1 MDSNFNFGP
10 ARSGEQSGD
19 AQVLVRSGP
28 VYAFTV
34 AQQLPRTASSG
45 VCGCQ
50 SRKPRKRNDDAAS
63 VGEIDTQLIVGDLDA
78 AGERTQF
85 RA

>member
-1 MDSNFNFGP
+1 VDP
-10 ARSGEQSGD
+10 LA
-19 AQVLVRSGP
+19 
-28 VYAFTV
+28 V
-34 AQQLPRTASSG
+34 AEQLPVTSISS
-45 VCGCQ
+45 VCGYQ

-63 VGEIDTQLIVGDLDA
+63 VGEIDTQLIVCDLDA